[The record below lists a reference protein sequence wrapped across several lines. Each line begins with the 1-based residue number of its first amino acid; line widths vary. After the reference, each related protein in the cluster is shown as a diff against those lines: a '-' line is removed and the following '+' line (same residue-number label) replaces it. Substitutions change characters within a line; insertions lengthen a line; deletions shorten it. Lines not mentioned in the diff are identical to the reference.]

1 MRSRRFSTNFVLA
14 IAALTLLA
22 TTAQADVTI
31 SSQPTQNMTC
41 SGGVC
46 APTAKTAVLNVGDLE
61 TLLAA
66 GNVTV
71 TTQGFRNKQ
80 ANNIVIAAAL
90 SWATPSS
97 LKLDAFQSV
106 TIDGSVAVNGLG
118 GLAIVTDEGGTSG
131 TFSVGM
137 NSSVEFQNLSSS
149 LTINGAGYS
158 LVNSVAT
165 LAGAVAANPNGDYA
179 LASSYN
185 ASGDGTYSSSPIA
198 TAFAGVFEGLGNTIS
213 NLTISEPCC
222 YTNTGLF
229 DTLAAGG
236 VIRDVGIINGT
247 FTFVG
252 PGFRVGLLAGGSL
265 GTISNSYSSGT
276 ITNGAG
282 GNFGGLVGEND
293 GAVVASNSSATI
305 TIGSGGVGGGLVG
318 YNSGSIDSSYATGA
332 LPGTSAGNGGLVGYA
347 NSSSAITNSYA
358 TGEVGGKF
366 AGGLVAE
373 TLGTISNSY
382 SIGATTGGMGGYLGG
397 LIGYDQSNPGS
408 LVDTYWDMTTSG
420 IDNKTQGAGNIA
432 NDPGIKGKTTTQLQ
446 AHLPRGFDK
455 KIWGEDPAINGG
467 LPYLLANPPPS

>member
-1 MRSRRFSTNFVLA
+1 
-14 IAALTLLA
+14 
-22 TTAQADVTI
+22 
-31 SSQPTQNMTC
+31 
-41 SGGVC
+41 
-46 APTAKTAVLNVGDLE
+46 
-61 TLLAA
+61 
-66 GNVTV
+66 
-71 TTQGFRNKQ
+71 
-80 ANNIVIAAAL
+80 
-90 SWATPSS
+90 
-97 LKLDAFQSV
+97 
-106 TIDGSVAVNGLG
+106 
-118 GLAIVTDEGGTSG
+118 
-131 TFSVGM
+131 
-137 NSSVEFQNLSSS
+137 
-149 LTINGAGYS
+149 
-158 LVNSVAT
+158 
-165 LAGAVAANPNGDYA
+165 
-179 LASSYN
+179 
-185 ASGDGTYSSSPIA
+185 
-198 TAFAGVFEGLGNTIS
+198 
-213 NLTISEPCC
+213 
-222 YTNTGLF
+222 
-229 DTLAAGG
+229 
-236 VIRDVGIINGT
+236 
-247 FTFVG
+247 
-252 PGFRVGLLAGGSL
+252 
-265 GTISNSYSSGT
+265 
-276 ITNGAG
+276 
-282 GNFGGLVGEND
+282 LVGEND